1 MAGATLTT
9 VDSIL
14 KEYYLGPVVEQLN
27 NEVLLLSRLESRS
40 EDLVGKAAFVPLH
53 TGRSTGIGAVGESA
67 DLPAAGSQEYK
78 RAEYDLKYL
87 YGRIQV
93 TGPSMAKTKSD
104 AGSFLQVLKGEL
116 DGVRNDLKKDLARQI
131 YGAGDA
137 VLATA
142 TASSASTSAASTTTV
157 LDLASW
163 EGLKKGHL
171 YVGQLVDLY
180 SYSSGAPTLLVTA
193 EITAVSVVGATTSTV
208 TLTYSSTT
216 ATSAW
221 ATGSLT
227 RKGALASSP
236 QNRYATAAR
245 SNEIDGLQRIVTAA
259 APSSSTVGNSGYQT
273 VGKIDAK
280 TDTYWD
286 NQRIT
291 SVSALTIMEIQQG
304 LNLAR
309 LQGVTPTLMI
319 CSLGVQREFFRLLQA
334 NQQFVAPASTAYAA
348 GFSTLEYAGMPV
360 VADIDAPW
368 SRLYILDESSMKVF
382 SDQDFHFLDGDGQ
395 TMRQKQDKDA
405 YEAVMVR
412 YMNVGATRRNG
423 NVVLDGITVDG
434 ATDAGF

>member
-40 EDLVGKAAFVPLH
+40 EDLVGKAAYVPLH

-67 DLPAAGSQEYK
+67 ALPAAGQQEYK

-142 TASSASTSAASTTTV
+142 TASTASTSVASTTTD
-157 LDLASW
+157 LTLASW
-163 EGLKKGHL
+163 ESLKKGHI

-180 SYSSGAPTLLVTA
+180 SYSSGTPTLLVTA
-193 EITAVSVVGATTSTV
+193 EVTAVTIAAAATSTV
-208 TLTYSSTT
+208 TLTYASTT
-216 ATSAW
+216 ATAAW

-227 RKGALASSP
+227 RKGAVAS
-236 QNRYATAAR
+236 QNRYALGSR
-245 SNEIDGLQRIVTAA
+245 SNEIDGLQRIITAA
-259 APSSSTVGNSGYQT
+259 APSSSTAGNSGYQT
-273 VGKIDAK
+273 VGKIDANANSF
-280 TDTYWD
+280 WD

-309 LQGVTPTLMI
+309 QQGVAPTLMI

-334 NQQFVAPASTAYAA
+334 NQQFVAPASTEYAA
-348 GFSTLEYAGMPV
+348 GFSTLTYAGMPV

-368 SRLYILDESSMKVF
+368 SKLYMINEDSLKIF

-395 TMRQKQDKDA
+395 TLRQKSDYDA
-405 YEAVMVR
+405 YEAIMVR
-412 YMNVGATRRNG
+412 YMNVGATKRTG

-434 ATDAGF
+434 STDAGF

>member
-1 MAGATLTT
+1 MSATLTT
-9 VDSIL
+9 LSDIL
-14 KEYYLGPVVEQLN
+14 KEYYLGPVAEQLN

-40 EDLVGKAAFVPLH
+40 EDLVGKAAYVPLH
-53 TGRSTGIGAVGESA
+53 TGRSTGIGAAGESA
-67 DLPAAGSQEYK
+67 ALPAAGSQEYK

-131 YGAGDA
+131 YGNGDA

-142 TASSASTSAASTTTV
+142 TASSAVTNAATTTTD
-157 LDLASW
+157 LTLASW
-163 EGLKKGHL
+163 ESIKKGQI

-180 SYSSGAPTLLVTA
+180 SYSSGTPTLLTTAEVTA
-193 EITAVSVVGATTSTV
+193 VTPVAATTSTV
-208 TLTYSSTT
+208 TLTYASQT

-227 RKGALASSP
+227 RKGAVAS
-236 QNRYATAAR
+236 QNRFAQGAR

-259 APSSSTVGNSGYQT
+259 APSSSTAGNSGYQT
-273 VGKIDAK
+273 LGKIDANANSF
-280 TDTYWD
+280 WD

-291 SVSALTIMEIQQG
+291 SVSALSIMEIQQG

-309 LQGVTPTLMI
+309 QQGVTPTLMI

-395 TMRQKQDKDA
+395 TLRQKADYDA
-405 YEAVMVR
+405 YEAIMVR

-434 ATDAGF
+434 QTDAGF